1 MWKNYVKI
9 FLAKLVLITV
19 FFNSGLPSTYAQ
31 CDNCTVTGPTIGTVT
46 VPAGE
51 VMCFTSNATLE
62 KLIIGDNST
71 VCIASGVTVTV
82 STGIFTTAGNN
93 IKLDVYGTLTSN
105 QPPTFNASVDLTVY
119 QGATITIGGSGW
131 NSDLYFNGTDNNIYN
146 FGTINCNVL
155 TYGTATSTSIVE
167 NHCLLNVKG
176 NMNLAGKISFLNANY
191 ISVGASFNNN
201 PDGIYI
207 NCGTIETETSFNL
220 QGGAIVNTGYMYS
233 ANGAIDVPAGSD
245 IDNYG
250 DIKVQGINLNGGSI
264 YNEGLVTLS
273 GYIQGGGA
281 TIAGPSDN
289 SKLGYIVVGSAGPL
303 SQSTI
308 GPNLNFKNSNVT
320 GRATVVTDVFT
331 SSITQLSGVTF
342 DCEASGN
349 CAAPMVNSG
358 YPCPLLNPQLTKTVD
373 LTYDADGNG
382 LVTVGD
388 ELTYT
393 ITLVNGGLI
402 SATGVSI
409 SDNLQGLSALTCFPA
424 SGATL
429 RPAETMTCTATYTV
443 TSDDESRGYVENQS
457 VMIYNEGPDVLSDDP
472 NTPELNDPTV
482 IFVEKVE
489 ESTPISDSDDS
500 PSGRFTVKKSADKN
514 LVPAEG
520 ANVNYTYEVTNNT
533 DRELYYISGSDNKC
547 NINLQ
552 GGIYRRNVWGIGSYV
567 YYLPAG
573 KTATWTCSSYITQT
587 TTNTATFTFANSY
600 SVDLFGVVRY
610 SGSESASASL
620 TVRRQL
626 PTGINDCNTLLFSSD
641 EKGNSFPN
649 GIVGLLNADGS
660 TTTVFDIQAQTNSSG
675 LEGTATMAMD
685 PSDPSK
691 IYYIPRDDL
700 SEYVD
705 HFGGLYVYNAAIGS
719 STELSPANST
729 PDVVRLGIDPHG
741 LIWTVDSDGKAW
753 SFNTG
758 TNTWT
763 DRGTISLPSGYSWNN
778 LKSGDL
784 TFDGNGIMYLVAS
797 DNTNYVGQ
805 LFTLTQQELLDGSPA
820 ATFVGTMGSNQYNGI
835 SFTENGD
842 LYASSASD
850 AGSVLYTID
859 IATGEASTYKTLNNY
874 YITDL
879 GSCALPK
886 PEISVTKVASP
897 TSFVSQGDEITY
909 TINVCNRGTLPASGS
924 YLTDQLPA
932 NVTYVAGSTTLNGT
946 NVADINGASPL
957 ATKMLVNSSAS
968 GAGRIAPGECAVVTF
983 KVKVNIVCGSI
994 CNSASF
1000 NYTGVASPIISDD
1013 PRQPGGQDQTCNT
1026 VQPEPLDLSPAT
1038 QNICSGQNMTPIT
1051 IAGDLGGIVTWSSD
1065 VLGLSGSGRTID
1077 AGSFINNG
1085 TDPYTVTIMVESELP
1100 GGCSSINSATIT
1112 VLPEPQLTIDHSYIS
1127 VCDYEPVNINATPV
1141 PSGNNTGVF
1150 TTTAPAG
1157 LTDNGNG
1164 TATLDVSAA
1173 GAGTFEVTYTYTDID
1188 GNACVNSETVTVK
1201 VFDSPV
1207 GSVSSVK
1214 NVLCKGESTGSAVF
1228 TITGET
1234 SSYNLSGDIVATDV
1248 TSPYTATGLSAGTY
1262 QVTLTDANNC
1272 SATASV
1278 TITEPATALVASV
1291 TSGTLSCN
1299 AGTTSLIVSASGGT
1313 PDYEYSLDNI
1323 TYQSSNEFTVS
1334 FGSYVVYVKDANGC
1348 MFTVPSYTVP
1358 YACLTATKTAAES
1371 SYSAVNDEINYTI
1384 TVSNSGNVTIDNVV
1398 VTDKNADAAPTYV
1411 SGDTNDN
1418 GIMEVGEIWTYSAT
1432 HTVTQADLD
1441 AGHVDNVASATG
1453 EDTSDNPVS
1462 DDSDEV
1468 TIDAIQTIII
1478 NDVSVVEGN
1487 DLVFTISLTG
1497 ISTTDVT
1504 FVPVLADGT
1513 AIIGADTK
1521 TPVQYSTDGG
1531 NLWTI
1536 WTAGDPLTIIAGETE
1551 VLFKVPSVDD
1561 NIDEVDEDFEVAVGV
1576 TNGNTLNTSVT
1587 AIGTI
1592 EDDDTAAV
1600 ASITDATAEEGSD
1613 LTHTVTMST
1622 ASATDEVYAFSVTDV
1637 TATKDVDYTGTPVF
1651 SDGVY
1656 DNGDGTI
1663 TVPAGVTEFTVT
1675 FPGLPDDL
1683 DENDET
1689 YTLSIG
1695 GEEATGTIE
1704 DDDTAAVA
1712 SVTAATATEGDD
1724 LTHTVT
1730 MSTASATD
1738 EVYAFI
1744 VTDVTATMDVDYTGT
1759 PVFSN
1764 GVYDNG
1770 DGTIT
1775 VPAGVTEFTV
1785 TFPGL
1790 PDDLDENDE
1799 TYTLSIGGEEATGTI
1814 EDDDTAAVAS
1824 VTAATATEGD
1834 DLTHTVTM
1842 STASATDEVYAFIV
1856 TDVTATMDVDYTG
1869 TPVFSNGVYDNG
1881 DGTITVPTGVTEFT
1895 VTFPGLPDDLDE
1907 NDETYTLSIGGE
1919 EATGTIEDDDTAA
1932 VASVT
1937 AATAT
1942 EGDDLTHTVT
1952 MSTASATD
1960 EVYAF
1965 IVTDVTATKDV
1976 DYTGTPVFS
1985 NGVYDNGDGTITV
1998 PAGVTEFTV
2007 TFPGLPDDL
2016 DENDETY
2023 TLSIGGEE
2031 ATGTIEDDDTAAVAS
2046 VTAATATEGDHLTH
2060 TVTMS
2065 TASATDEVYAFSVTD
2080 VTATMDVDYTGT
2092 PVFSDGVYDNG
2103 YGTITV
2109 PAGVTEFTVTFPG
2122 LPDDLDENDETYT
2135 LSIDGEEATG
2145 TIEDDDTAAVA
2156 SITAATA
2163 TEGDDLTHTVTM
2175 STASATD
2182 EVYAFIV
2189 TDVTAT
2195 KDVDY
2200 TGTPVFSDGVY
2211 DNGYGT
2217 ITVPAGV
2224 TEFTVTFPGLPDDLD
2239 ENDETYT
2246 LSIDGEEAT
2255 GTIEDDDTAAVASI
2269 TAATATEGTNLTHT
2283 VTMTNESATD
2293 ELYAF
2298 SVTDVTATAGLDYT
2312 GTPVFSNGVY
2322 DNGDGTIT
2330 VPAGI
2335 TEFTVTFPGL
2345 PDDLDENDETYTL
2358 SIGGEEATGTITDDN
2373 ASSLTISK
2381 TQIAG
2386 PSSVNTVG
2394 QIITYSIIVTN
2405 TGDAII
2411 TGIVPTETYPGSGAG
2426 TLSAATES
2434 ISTNGVLDVGETWTY
2449 TATYTT
2455 TQADVDAALPLVNMI
2470 SVVTTEVPGP
2480 TTDTETTSVSQSPN
2494 ITVTKSATESSYSK
2508 VGDVLNYTIT
2518 VSNSGNVT
2526 IDNVVVSDTKADAGS
2541 LSYVS
2546 GDDGDNLLQVGEEW
2560 IYSAIHTVTQSDLD
2574 AGSFVNVASV
2584 TGDDPEDNP
2593 VSDDTP
2599 PVTVPSDQST
2609 NITVTKSATESSYS
2623 KVGDILN
2630 YTITVSNSGNVT
2642 IDNVVVSDT
2651 KADAGSLSYVS
2662 GDDGDNLLQ
2671 VGEEWIY
2678 SAIHTV
2684 TQSDLDAGSFVNV
2697 ASVTG
2702 DDPEDNP
2709 VSDDTPPVTVPSD
2722 QSPNITVT
2730 KSATESNYS
2739 KVGDILNYTITVS
2752 NSGNV
2757 TIDNVVVSD
2766 TKADA
2771 GSLSYVSGD
2780 DGDNL
2785 LQVGEEW
2792 IYSAIHTVTQSDLDA
2807 GSFVNVASVTGD
2819 DPEDNPVSDDTPPV
2833 TVPSDQSPN
2842 ITVTKSAT
2850 ESSYS
2855 KVGDVLNYTI
2865 TVSNSGNVTI
2875 DNVVVSDT
2883 KADAGSLS
2891 YVSGDDGD
2899 NLLQVGEE
2907 WIYSAIHTVTQ
2918 SDLDVGSFVNVASVT
2933 GDDPEDNPVSDDT
2946 PPVTVPS
2953 DQSPNIT
2960 VTKSAT
2966 ESSYSKVGD
2975 VLNYTITVSNS
2986 GNVTIDNVVVSDT
2999 KADAGSLSYVSGD
3012 DGDNLLQVGE
3022 EWIYSAIHTVTQS
3035 DLDAGSFVNV
3045 ASVTGDD
3052 PEDNPVSD
3060 DTPPVTVPSDQST
3073 NITVTKSAT
3082 ESSYSKV
3089 GDVLNYTITVSNSGN
3104 VTIDNVVVSDTKA
3117 DAGSLSYVSGDDGD
3131 NLLQVGEEW
3140 IYSAIHTVTQS
3151 DLDAGSF
3158 VNVASVTGDDPEDNL
3173 VSDDTPPVTV
3183 IYNGVANSTY
3193 AQNDFNNTYINTSV
3207 SGNVLTNDE
3216 DFEGD
3221 NITVT
3226 TPHVISDLGVEV
3238 SIDPLTG
3245 GYLYIPLTG
3254 YVGSDKFEYTICDDG
3269 DNQACDAAVVYI
3281 SILPSGIECNNCE
3294 GRITSLTLRY
3304 EGETE
3309 TAVKVIQQKGDN
3321 AFEQS
3326 VAPEE
3331 EFEFYGT
3338 EDATLGTEISI
3349 YTDDML
3355 NATIHTSCSQP
3366 IGAGMKF
3373 GDFVIVEGY
3382 SKEGGPL
3389 GPGECDV
3396 YPVAN
3401 LDNAF
3406 TLKDEGV
3413 SGNLTE
3419 NDFDPDGD
3427 VVSINTT
3434 PVELPDNGTV
3444 IINSDGTYI
3453 YTPDSGF
3460 IGEDFFVYEIC
3471 DLDNLCSN
3479 AIVNITVLPVSTNI
3493 TQADDDA
3500 YNGEVNSLINGNV
3513 LANDFDNEDDS
3524 QYVTS
3529 TVAVSDQGVTVSID
3543 PVTGEFS
3550 YIPLTDYVGS
3560 DRFIYSVCDD
3570 GNPQACDDATVYLI
3584 VGGAVYVN
3592 TTYAVND
3599 TIETIAGVE
3608 VSGNVMD
3615 NDYDLE
3621 GDNQKVST
3629 ITVISSEGV
3638 EVRINPGNGDFSY
3651 IPPEGFGGIDT
3662 FRYTVCDDNI
3672 SSACD
3677 EATVLII
3684 VYLDSDNDGVA
3695 DNIDVDDDNDGI
3707 LDIREVDLTTG
3718 EDIDSDGDGIVDRLD
3733 IDADNDGIVDNV
3745 EWQSTIAEG
3754 GEYDYIFPLG
3764 TDSNG
3769 DGWDDAYD
3777 PASNGIT
3784 YEPWDMDLDGT
3795 PDYLDTNTDNEGED
3809 DNVEGWDEFP
3819 NDSIADVSYI
3829 GSDADKDGLDD
3840 AYDTYNTTTEEWA
3853 PRQNAIGSD
3862 AYLQDTDDDGVRD
3875 WRDAVDDRT
3884 PPEQFACGD
3893 PVIPNAFSPNQDGY
3907 NDYFK
3912 IMIYCT
3918 GTQGGNEERV
3928 LGDDF
3933 TDARIEIFNRW
3944 GNLVYEQERYGDE
3957 DYWGDVDAWWDG
3969 TSMNNMQVGGNQL
3982 PTATYYYILYFNDG
3996 KREPITGF
4004 VFLNN

>member
-31 CDNCTVTGPTIGTVT
+31 CDNCTVTGPTGGSVT
-46 VPAGE
+46 VPAGA
-51 VMCFTSNATLE
+51 VMCFTSNADLTSLT
-62 KLIIGDNST
+62 IGNNST

-82 STGIFTTAGNN
+82 NGISTTAGNN

-105 QPPTFNASVDLTVY
+105 EPTTFYADVDLTVN
-119 QGATITIGGSGW
+119 QGATITIGGSGYF
-131 NSDLYFNGTDNNIYN
+131 SDLYFNGADNNIYN

-155 TYGTATSTSIVE
+155 TYGTASSTSIVE
-167 NHCLLNVKG
+167 NHGSLNIKS
-176 NMNLAGKISFLNANY
+176 NMNLKGEISFLNANY
-191 ISVGASFNNN
+191 IYVEQSFNSN

-207 NCGTIETETSFNL
+207 NCGTIETGTSFNL
-220 QGGAIVNTGYMYS
+220 EGGTIVNTGVVYS
-233 ANGAIDVPAGSD
+233 AGGFIDVPAGSD

-250 DIKVQGINLNGGSI
+250 DIKVHYINLNGGSM
-264 YNEGLVTLS
+264 YNEGLVTLT
-273 GYIQGGGA
+273 GYLQGTA
-281 TIAGPSDN
+281 NIAGPVDD
-289 SKLGYIVVGSAGPL
+289 SKLGYIVVGSAG
-303 SQSTI
+303 SMNNGTV
-308 GPNLNFKNSNVT
+308 GPNLNFKNSSLAAGT
-320 GRATVVTDVFT
+320 TTKASVFGGNWA
-331 SSITQLSGVTF
+331 SINYLSGVTF

-409 SDNLQGLSALTCFPA
+409 SDDLSGLSALTCFPA

-443 TSDDESRGYVENQS
+443 TSDDESRGYAENQS

-675 LEGTATMAMD
+675 LEGTATMAMN

-691 IYYIPRDDL
+691 IYYIPREDL
-700 SEYVD
+700 SQCVNC
-705 HFGGLYVYNAAIGS
+705 FGGLYVYNAATDL

-957 ATKMLVNSSAS
+957 ATKILVNSSAS

-1026 VQPEPLDLSPAT
+1026 VQPDPLDLSPAT

-1051 IAGDLGGIVTWSSD
+1051 IAGDLGGTVTWSSD

-1077 AGSFINNG
+1077 AGSLINNG

-1127 VCDYEPVNINATPV
+1127 VCDYEPVNITATPV

-1150 TTTAPAG
+1150 TTTVPAG
-1157 LTDNGNG
+1157 LTDNGDG
-1164 TATLDVSAA
+1164 TATLDVSEA

-1207 GSVSSVK
+1207 VSVSSVK

-1228 TITGET
+1228 TITGGT
-1234 SSYNLSGDIVATDV
+1234 SSYNLSGDIEATNV
-1248 TSPYTATGLSAGTY
+1248 TSPYTAIGLSAGTY
-1262 QVTLTDANNC
+1262 QVTVTDANNC

-1278 TITEPATALVASV
+1278 PITEPTAALEASV

-1299 AGTTSLIVSASGGT
+1299 AGTTSLTVTASGGT

-1334 FGSYVVYVKDANGC
+1334 SGSYVVYVKDANGC

-1418 GIMEVGEIWTYSAT
+1418 GIMEVGEIWTYSAI

-1504 FVPVLADGT
+1504 FVPVLSDGT
-1513 AIIGADTK
+1513 AIIGTDTE
-1521 TPVQYSTDGG
+1521 TPIQYSNDGG
-1531 NLWTI
+1531 KTWMI
-1536 WTAGDPLTIIAGETE
+1536 WTAGDPVIIIAGETE
-1551 VLFKVPSVDD
+1551 LLFKVPSIDD
-1561 NIDEVDEDFEVAVGV
+1561 NIDELDEDFEVAVGV

-1587 AIGTI
+1587 ATGTI

-1600 ASITDATAEEGSD
+1600 ASVTAATATEGTN
-1613 LTHTVTMST
+1613 LTHTVTMT
-1622 ASATDEVYAFSVTDV
+1622 NESATDAVYAFIVTDV

-1744 VTDVTATMDVDYTGT
+1744 VTDVTATKDVDYTGT
-1759 PVFSN
+1759 PVFSDGVYDN
-1764 GVYDNG
+1764 GDGTITVPAGVTGFTVTFPGLPDDLDENDETYTLSIGGEEATGTIEDDDTAAVASVTAATATEGDDLTHTVTMSTASAIDEVYAFIVTDVTATKDVDYTGTPVFSDGVYDNG

-1856 TDVTATMDVDYTG
+1856 TDVTAT
-1869 TPVFSNGVYDNG
+1869 
-1881 DGTITVPTGVTEFT
+1881 
-1895 VTFPGLPDDLDE
+1895 
-1907 NDETYTLSIGGE
+1907 
-1919 EATGTIEDDDTAA
+1919 
-1932 VASVT
+1932 
-1937 AATAT
+1937 
-1942 EGDDLTHTVT
+1942 
-1952 MSTASATD
+1952 
-1960 EVYAF
+1960 
-1965 IVTDVTATKDV
+1965 
-1976 DYTGTPVFS
+1976 
-1985 NGVYDNGDGTITV
+1985 
-1998 PAGVTEFTV
+1998 
-2007 TFPGLPDDL
+2007 
-2016 DENDETY
+2016 
-2023 TLSIGGEE
+2023 
-2031 ATGTIEDDDTAAVAS
+2031 
-2046 VTAATATEGDHLTH
+2046 
-2060 TVTMS
+2060 
-2065 TASATDEVYAFSVTD
+2065 
-2080 VTATMDVDYTGT
+2080 
-2092 PVFSDGVYDNG
+2092 
-2103 YGTITV
+2103 
-2109 PAGVTEFTVTFPG
+2109 
-2122 LPDDLDENDETYT
+2122 
-2135 LSIDGEEATG
+2135 
-2145 TIEDDDTAAVA
+2145 
-2156 SITAATA
+2156 
-2163 TEGDDLTHTVTM
+2163 
-2175 STASATD
+2175 
-2182 EVYAFIV
+2182 
-2189 TDVTAT
+2189 

-2211 DNGYGT
+2211 DNGDGT

-2224 TEFTVTFPGLPDDLD
+2224 TG
-2239 ENDETYT
+2239 
-2246 LSIDGEEAT
+2246 
-2255 GTIEDDDTAAVASI
+2255 
-2269 TAATATEGTNLTHT
+2269 
-2283 VTMTNESATD
+2283 
-2293 ELYAF
+2293 
-2298 SVTDVTATAGLDYT
+2298 
-2312 GTPVFSNGVY
+2312 
-2322 DNGDGTIT
+2322 
-2330 VPAGI
+2330 
-2335 TEFTVTFPGL
+2335 FTVTFPGL

-2394 QIITYSIIVTN
+2394 QIITYSIIITN

-2449 TATYTT
+2449 MATYTT

-2470 SVVTTEVPGP
+2470 SVVTIEVPGP
-2480 TTDTETTSVSQSPN
+2480 TTDTETTSVSQSP
-2494 ITVTKSATESSYSK
+2494 
-2508 VGDVLNYTIT
+2508 
-2518 VSNSGNVT
+2518 
-2526 IDNVVVSDTKADAGS
+2526 
-2541 LSYVS
+2541 
-2546 GDDGDNLLQVGEEW
+2546 
-2560 IYSAIHTVTQSDLD
+2560 
-2574 AGSFVNVASV
+2574 
-2584 TGDDPEDNP
+2584 
-2593 VSDDTP
+2593 
-2599 PVTVPSDQST
+2599 

-2684 TQSDLDAGSFVNV
+2684 TQSDLGAGSFVNV

-2709 VSDDTPPVTVPSD
+2709 VSDDTPPVTVSSD

-2730 KSATESNYS
+2730 KSATESSYS
-2739 KVGDILNYTITVS
+2739 KVGDVLNYTITVS

-2757 TIDNVVVSD
+2757 TINNVVVSD

-2833 TVPSDQSPN
+2833 TV
-2842 ITVTKSAT
+2842 
-2850 ESSYS
+2850 
-2855 KVGDVLNYTI
+2855 
-2865 TVSNSGNVTI
+2865 
-2875 DNVVVSDT
+2875 
-2883 KADAGSLS
+2883 
-2891 YVSGDDGD
+2891 
-2899 NLLQVGEE
+2899 
-2907 WIYSAIHTVTQ
+2907 
-2918 SDLDVGSFVNVASVT
+2918 
-2933 GDDPEDNPVSDDT
+2933 
-2946 PPVTVPS
+2946 
-2953 DQSPNIT
+2953 
-2960 VTKSAT
+2960 
-2966 ESSYSKVGD
+2966 
-2975 VLNYTITVSNS
+2975 
-2986 GNVTIDNVVVSDT
+2986 
-2999 KADAGSLSYVSGD
+2999 
-3012 DGDNLLQVGE
+3012 
-3022 EWIYSAIHTVTQS
+3022 
-3035 DLDAGSFVNV
+3035 
-3045 ASVTGDD
+3045 
-3052 PEDNPVSD
+3052 
-3060 DTPPVTVPSDQST
+3060 
-3073 NITVTKSAT
+3073 
-3082 ESSYSKV
+3082 
-3089 GDVLNYTITVSNSGN
+3089 
-3104 VTIDNVVVSDTKA
+3104 
-3117 DAGSLSYVSGDDGD
+3117 
-3131 NLLQVGEEW
+3131 
-3140 IYSAIHTVTQS
+3140 
-3151 DLDAGSF
+3151 
-3158 VNVASVTGDDPEDNL
+3158 
-3173 VSDDTPPVTV
+3173 

-3221 NITVT
+3221 NIAVT
-3226 TPHVISDLGVEV
+3226 TPHVISELGVEV

-3245 GYLYIPLTG
+3245 GYLYTPLSG

-3355 NATIHTSCSQP
+3355 NVTIHTSCSQP
-3366 IGAGMKF
+3366 IGTGMKF

-3406 TLKDEGV
+3406 TLKDEAV

-3493 TQADDDA
+3493 TQANDDA

-3651 IPPEGFGGIDT
+3651 IPPEGFGGVDT

-3707 LDIREVDLTTG
+3707 LDIIEEEYALDQTSL
-3718 EDIDSDGDGIVDRLD
+3718 DSDGDGIVDRLD

-3853 PRQNAIGSD
+3853 PGQNAIGSD
-3862 AYLQDTDDDGVRD
+3862 AYLQDTDDDAVRD

-3933 TDARIEIFNRW
+3933 SDARIEIFNRW

-3957 DYWGDVDAWWDG
+3957 DYWGDVDAWWNG
-3969 TSMNNMQVGGNQL
+3969 TSMNDMQVGGNQL